1 MNMLPCVKR
10 PIPRTGTDFLPFR
23 ASNGLFHAR
32 ERCNRMAERVGNLNF
47 ARYQNSEPQLS
58 PPCPYNRGY
67 SCCLSLPSSHWSY
80 LFTSPATFPALIVP
94 NHLLESLPPSSATF
108 SPFIV
113 ARHLRHPS
121 PATFRSVSVAR
132 HLRPYISGDVFALYR
147 RPSPPAIPLRR
158 RFQLLSSPTTC
169 SNPSLHLRQR
179 FRPLSLPVTSG
190 HSSPATFRSV
200 SVARHLRPSLFGDV
214 SSSYRSQPPARIP
227 PSIFG
232 NVFALYRC
240 PSPPAIPLR
249 RRFGAFPS
257 PATSAHPSP
266 ATFPALIVPNH
277 LLESLPPSSATFSPF
292 IVARHLRPY
301 ISGDVFAL
309 YRRPS
314 PPAIHLRQFLGEI
327 TVISISFAI
336 LRGFFIRVD
345 PLICN

>member
-108 SPFIV
+108 SPFI
-113 ARHLRHPS
+113 
-121 PATFRSVSVAR
+121 
-132 HLRPYISGDVFALYR
+132 I
-147 RPSPPAIPLRR
+147 
-158 RFQLLSSPTTC
+158 
-169 SNPSLHLRQR
+169 
-179 FRPLSLPVTSG
+179 
-190 HSSPATFRSV
+190 
-200 SVARHLRPSLFGDV
+200 ARHLRPSLFGDV
-214 SSSYRSQPPARIP
+214 SGRFRRPPPPA
-227 PSIFG
+227 SLFG
-232 NVFALYRC
+232 DVSERFRC
-240 PSPPAIPLR
+240 PSPPAIP
-249 RRFGAFPS
+249 
-257 PATSAHPSP
+257 
-266 ATFPALIVPNH
+266 
-277 LLESLPPSSATFSPF
+277 
-292 IVARHLRPY
+292 
-301 ISGDVFAL
+301 
-309 YRRPS
+309 
-314 PPAIHLRQFLGEI
+314 LRQFLGEI